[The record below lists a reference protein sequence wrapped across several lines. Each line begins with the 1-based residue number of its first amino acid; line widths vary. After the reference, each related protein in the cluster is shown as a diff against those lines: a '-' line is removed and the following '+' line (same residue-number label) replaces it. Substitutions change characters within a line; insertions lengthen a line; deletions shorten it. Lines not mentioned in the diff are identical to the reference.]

1 MSSVLYYSKFC
12 NHCKELITRI
22 AKTKTKNELHFVCID
37 NREKHTDGTTN
48 IILENGQRLLLP
60 PNVKTVPSILLL
72 HHGNRVLGGIK
83 EILHYLKPG
92 EETIM
97 NQATNFNGEPKAF
110 SFCEMGSSLSDNYS
124 YLDMTSEEL
133 SAKGNGGLRTMHS
146 YTKIQDNQAI
156 ETPPDDY
163 EPDKVKES
171 DLGKIEAKRSQ
182 DVANINY

>member
-22 AKTKTKNELHFVCID
+22 AKTKTKNEMHFVCID

-97 NQATNFNGEPKAF
+97 NQATNTTDQNILGIIVFIVTLVVG
-110 SFCEMGSSLSDNYS
+110 L
-124 YLDMTSEEL
+124 
-133 SAKGNGGLRTMHS
+133 KGISGVLQILH
-146 YTKIQDNQAI
+146 
-156 ETPPDDY
+156 
-163 EPDKVKES
+163 
-171 DLGKIEAKRSQ
+171 
-182 DVANINY
+182 

>member
-22 AKTKTKNELHFVCID
+22 AKTKTKDEMHFVCID

-83 EILHYLKPG
+83 EILHYLKPDD
-92 EETIM
+92 I
-97 NQATNFNGEPKAF
+97 A
-110 SFCEMGSSLSDNYS
+110 
-124 YLDMTSEEL
+124 
-133 SAKGNGGLRTMHS
+133 GGGWLPPHSPTRTC
-146 YTKIQDNQAI
+146 
-156 ETPPDDY
+156 
-163 EPDKVKES
+163 
-171 DLGKIEAKRSQ
+171 
-182 DVANINY
+182 